1 MVNSI
6 SGAAVRHTD
15 STLPLPAA
23 NTLQE
28 HREHLQRDFAAAR
41 TTAYQRHPSGT
52 WALNSELV
60 QARLRFKNQMEQLR
74 AHFNQP
80 LTRVPLDV
88 ENCDDSF
95 EPGEFQVLQRC
106 ANIIASEVYKDFS
119 EVSLFKDKDN
129 ELDEGVRGQTW
140 VLHPN
145 FEDTHQVPYTEQQ
158 AQISFGHHQSLSEN
172 ICVLTHEVLT
182 HLLTNMRAA
191 ETGDPQQPEEA
202 GHFDSLSVNSDYH
215 QGMVALENNW
225 EQISSLA
232 RQVGEKVSWDEVKS
246 EYLDDVGL
254 QVGSFHTHLNLK
266 FDHMDE
272 LLDSWREGKVNMTAL
287 SANERAG
294 LKANIFWSKVRE
306 AVLDEKPL
314 SAIRE

>member
-1 MVNSI
+1 M
-6 SGAAVRHTD
+6 
-15 STLPLPAA
+15 
-23 NTLQE
+23 
-28 HREHLQRDFAAAR
+28 EHLQRDFAAAR
-41 TTAYQRHPSGT
+41 ITAYQRHPSGT

-60 QARLRFKNQMEQLR
+60 EARLQFKSRMEQLR
-74 AHFNQP
+74 GHFSQP
-80 LTRVPLDV
+80 LTRVPLEVD
-88 ENCDDSF
+88 NCDDSF
-95 EPGEFQVLQRC
+95 ESGEFQVLQRC
-106 ANIIASEVYKDFS
+106 ANIIASEVYKEFS
-119 EVSLFKDKDN
+119 EVSLYKDD
-129 ELDEGVRGQTW
+129 ELDEGVKGQTW

-145 FEDTHQVPYTEQQ
+145 FEDKYQVPYTEKQ
-158 AQISFGHHQSLSEN
+158 AQISLGHNQSLSEN

-191 ETGDPQQPEEA
+191 ETGDPHQPEEA
-202 GHFDSLSVNSDYH
+202 GHFDSLSVNSGYH

-232 RQVGEKVSWDEVKS
+232 GQVGEEVSWDEVKS

-254 QVGSFHTHLNLK
+254 QVGGFHTHLNLD
-266 FDHMDE
+266 FDHMDK
-272 LLDSWREGKVNMTAL
+272 LMDSWREGKVNMTTL

-306 AVLDEKPL
+306 AVVDEKPL